1 MTIIVCCLT
10 GCQPVYVV
18 LCIAFCIY
26 LSAQHTKKRDVTV
39 LLFSV
44 SPCVLIKKKKNV
56 NSTKRKAPFY
66 SPYTMKK
73 KKEQERRTV
82 VESERYS

>member
-44 SPCVLIKKKKNV
+44 SPCVLIKKKK
-56 NSTKRKAPFY
+56 KR
-66 SPYTMKK
+66 
-73 KKEQERRTV
+73 E
-82 VESERYS
+82 